1 MRTPTM
7 KIRPKAYTFDDV
19 LIVPKYSEVRSRTDV
34 DLSVKL
40 GKHHLTMPLIAANM
54 DTVCGPIMAS
64 EMDRLGSFGVMHRNM
79 PLTSSGDPLTSTR
92 FGSVAGRTIRSA
104 VAFGVNEDLDLVVRE
119 ANSWRTQILVL
130 DIAHGHSKHALN
142 ALQYVMSGIEHE
154 ATFIGGN
161 VATRS
166 AVEDFAKIGADVVKV
181 GIGPGSVCS
190 TRVVAG
196 VGVPQLTAIADC
208 SIVADAV
215 GIQVIADGGIK
226 TPGDA
231 AKAIAAGA
239 DAVMIGGM
247 FAGTDEAPGKTF
259 TLEDGTVV
267 KEHRGMA
274 SAEAGSA
281 FPEGVSGVVA
291 SKGPVADVVES
302 INRGIRS
309 ACSYVGASSLT
320 ELQSNAE
327 FVEISPAGLRESAP
341 HDIINANLW

>member
-1 MRTPTM
+1 M
-7 KIRPKAYTFDDV
+7 KIRRKAYTFDDV

-34 DLSVKL
+34 DLSVQL
-40 GKHHLTMPLIAANM
+40 GKHHLKMPLIAANM
-54 DTVCGPIMAS
+54 DTVCGPHMAS

-79 PLTSSGDPLTSTR
+79 PLVASGDPLVATR

-104 VAFGVNEDLDLVVRE
+104 VAFGVNDNLDVVVQQ

-130 DIAHGHSKHALN
+130 DIAHGHSKHALK
-142 ALQYVMSGIEHE
+142 ALKYVMSEIDHE

-161 VATRS
+161 VATPS
-166 AVEDFAKIGADVVKV
+166 AVEDFAKIGADVVKI

-196 VGVPQLTAIADC
+196 VGVPQLTAIAEC
-208 SIVADAV
+208 SSVADAL
-215 GIQVIADGGIK
+215 GIDTIADGGIK

-231 AKAIAAGA
+231 AKALAAGA

-247 FAGTDEAPGKTF
+247 FAGTDEAPGKKI
-259 TLEDGTVV
+259 TLEDGSVM

-274 SAEAGSA
+274 STEAGSS
-281 FPEGVSGVVA
+281 FPEGVSGIVA
-291 SKGPVADVVES
+291 YKGPVADVVDS

-309 ACSYVGASSLT
+309 ACSYVGATSLA
-320 ELQSNAE
+320 ELYSMSE

-341 HDIINANLW
+341 HDILNANLW

>member
-1 MRTPTM
+1 MT
-7 KIRPKAYTFDDV
+7 KIRSKGYTFDDV
-19 LIVPKYSEVRSRTDV
+19 LIVPKYSEVRSRTNV
-34 DLSVKL
+34 DLSVQL
-40 GKHHLTMPLIAANM
+40 GKHHLKMPLIAANM
-54 DTVCGPIMAS
+54 DTVCGPRMAS
-64 EMDRLGSFGVMHRNM
+64 AMDSLGSFGVMHRNI
-79 PLTSSGDPLTSTR
+79 PLVSSGDPLTNTR

-104 VAFGVNEDLDLVVRE
+104 VAFGVNDDLDIVIQQ

-130 DIAHGHSKHALN
+130 DIAHGHSKHALK
-142 ALQYVMSGIEHE
+142 ALEYVISEIDHE

-161 VATRS
+161 VATAQ

-196 VGVPQLTAIADC
+196 VGVPQLTAIEEC
-208 SIVADAV
+208 SAVADAV
-215 GIQVIADGGIK
+215 GIQTIADGGIK

-231 AKAIAAGA
+231 AKALAAGA

-247 FAGTDEAPGKTF
+247 FAGTDEAPGKKI

-274 SAEAGSA
+274 SAEAGSS
-281 FPEGVSGVVA
+281 FPEGVSGTVV

-309 ACSYVGASSLT
+309 ACSYVGAGSLA
-320 ELQSNAE
+320 ELYERSE

-341 HDIINANLW
+341 HDILNANLW

>member
-1 MRTPTM
+1 MFTPMM
-7 KIRPKAYTFDDV
+7 KIRSKAYTFDDV
-19 LIVPKYSEVRSRTDV
+19 LIVPKYSEVRSRNDV

-40 GKHHLTMPLIAANM
+40 GKHHLKMPLIAANM
-54 DTVCGPIMAS
+54 DTVCSPRMAS
-64 EMDRLGSFGVMHRNM
+64 VMDGLGSFGVMHRNM
-79 PLTSSGDPLTSTR
+79 PLMASGDPLMNTR
-92 FGSVAGRTIRSA
+92 FGCIAGRTVCSA
-104 VAFGVNEDLDLVVRE
+104 VAFGVNDDLDIVIRE

-130 DIAHGHSKHALN
+130 DIAHGHSKHAVN
-142 ALQYVMSGIEHE
+142 ALQYVMSGIDHE

-161 VATRS
+161 VATPS

-196 VGVPQLTAIADC
+196 VGVPQLTAIIDCAKAAD
-208 SIVADAV
+208 SL
-215 GIQVIADGGIK
+215 GIQTIADGGIK

-231 AKAIAAGA
+231 AKALAAGA

-291 SKGPVADVVES
+291 SKGPVANVVES

-309 ACSYVGASSLT
+309 ACSYVGASSLA
-320 ELQSNAE
+320 ELHTNAE